1 MNNLAVSENW
11 DALDA
16 FDLSAIPWRE
26 LDSKGYVVVPAFL
39 AAPEIDVYRADY
51 QAADDAARSHEPS
64 RSSAARA
71 RDAIDVPYKVRHV
84 TPQARQVIDE
94 KLAAAARAAKHA
106 TGIRVNTHSSG
117 PFGSLYF
124 TTDGDIGLGWHQDS
138 VSYYAYQNHYDYLN
152 FYIPIVKPDRARSNL
167 SVIPF
172 DALSARSPGACQA
185 IRGRGATRFV
195 VKRGETIIHDND
207 QGGRHGVLPYDI
219 AELAVTP
226 ELGAGDLL
234 LLRGDV
240 IHRTQDTAT
249 RRIAV
254 SLRMMNARTRVRRA
268 ELLRGGL
275 VKTILMTQLR
285 NDFQVL
291 LDCFD
296 AAGREEMTL
305 GKLVGLEPSVSR
317 FSRRPTQWEFV
328 KFLCLARF
336 GAMFRD
342 PPTADRPTKE

>member
-1 MNNLAVSENW
+1 MNNLAVSENR

-16 FDLSAIPWRE
+16 FDLSAIPWSE
-26 LDSKGYVVVPAFL
+26 LESKGYVVVPAFL
-39 AAPEIDVYRADY
+39 TPPEIDVFRADY
-51 QAADDAARSHEPS
+51 QATGHASRAHEPNPS
-64 RSSAARA
+64 AAARA
-71 RDAIDVPYKVRHV
+71 KDAIDVPYKVRHV
-84 TPQARQVIDE
+84 TPAVRHVIDD
-94 KLAAAARAAKHA
+94 KLAAAARAVKFA
-106 TGIRVNTHSSG
+106 TGVRVNTHSSG

-124 TTDGDIGLGWHQDS
+124 TTNGDVGLGWHQDS

-152 FYIPIVKPDRARSNL
+152 FYIPIVKPDRTRSNL

-172 DALSARSPGACQA
+172 DALSARSPEVCQA

-195 VKRGETIIHDND
+195 VKRGATVVHDND
-207 QGGRHGVLPYDI
+207 RGGRHGVLPYDL

-226 ELGAGDLL
+226 ELAAGDLL

-249 RRIAV
+249 RRVAV
-254 SLRMMNARTRVRRA
+254 SIRMMNARTRVRRA

-317 FSRRPTQWEFV
+317 FSRKPTQWEFV

-336 GAMFRD
+336 GSMFRE